1 MDPSGGM
8 PKLLGEG
15 RLFQPLNALPNL
27 NDPSMLA
34 DDDEDAQMLDEVVQK
49 ELSADRTKVPSF
61 RPLESIPS
69 AYDQQ
74 YDQLAQH
81 AKMDGNES

>member
-27 NDPSMLA
+27 NDPTMLA
-34 DDDEDAQMLDEVVQK
+34 DDDDEDAQMLDEVV
-49 ELSADRTKVPSF
+49 
-61 RPLESIPS
+61 
-69 AYDQQ
+69 
-74 YDQLAQH
+74 
-81 AKMDGNES
+81 

>member
-1 MDPSGGM
+1 M

-27 NDPSMLA
+27 NDPTMLA
-34 DDDEDAQMLDEVVQK
+34 DDDDEDAQMLDEVVQK

-61 RPLESIPS
+61 RPLESIHSP
-69 AYDQQ
+69 YDQ
-74 YDQLAQH
+74 
-81 AKMDGNES
+81 

>member
-1 MDPSGGM
+1 M

-27 NDPSMLA
+27 SDPAMLA
-34 DDDEDAQMLDEVVQK
+34 DDDDEDAQMLDEVVQK

-69 AYDQQ
+69 SYDHQ